1 MSCSSRCGWLFV
13 AALMALT
20 CSAPA
25 AAQVRAR
32 LVASGFDR
40 PVGFIQHPTDR
51 TVQLVLEQGGRVR
64 VLKSGVVQ
72 PSDFLD
78 IRTQIASGGEQGLLG
93 LAFAPNFSTSR
104 RVFVSFT
111 NPAGHSVIARFA
123 TMANDVLR
131 VDATTRFD
139 LQWPG
144 GQRWISQP
152 FTNHN
157 GGNIAFGP
165 DNYLYAGFGDGGS
178 GNDPFNNAQN
188 LQSLLGK
195 MLRLDV
201 LVPDA
206 DVEGY
211 NVPGSNPFVGRAD
224 ALPEIWALGL
234 RNPWRWSFDDVRLG
248 GTGALVIG
256 DVGQDAWEE
265 VDYQPPATGGRNYG
279 WRNREGAHNNVT
291 TAQPAT
297 TPLREPIWEYSHNAG
312 RSITGGYVYR
322 GQSLGASFIGR
333 YFFADFVTSRIWS
346 LAFVLDPA
354 THDAT
359 AGGVIDHTADL
370 GAAASSPSSFGIDAD
385 GELYVVTYGGA
396 IYQVLGA
403 NGQAPATPPASDG
416 ARRVGDNDR
425 LGIARPR
432 SR

>member
-1 MSCSSRCGWLFV
+1 MSCSSRYVWMLAVCLASACG
-13 AALMALT
+13 AAAD
-20 CSAPA
+20 
-25 AAQVRAR
+25 AQVRAQ

-40 PVGFIQHPTDR
+40 PVGVIQHPTDR

-64 VLKSGVVQ
+64 VLKSGIVQ
-72 PSDFLD
+72 PTDFLD
-78 IRTQIASGGEQGLLG
+78 IRTQIVSGGEQGLLG
-93 LAFAPNFSTSR
+93 LAFAPNFSTSQ

-111 NPAGHSVIARFA
+111 NPSGHSVIARFT
-123 TMANDVLR
+123 TMANDALR
-131 VDATTRFD
+131 ANLASRFD

-144 GQRWISQP
+144 GQRWITQP
-152 FTNHN
+152 FTNHK
-157 GGNIAFGP
+157 GGQIAFGP
-165 DNYLYAGFGDGGS
+165 DGYLYAGFGDGGS

-206 DVEGY
+206 DAEGY
-211 NVPGSNPFVGRAD
+211 NVPASNPFVGRAD
-224 ALPEIWALGL
+224 TLPEIWALGL

-265 VDYQPPATGGRNYG
+265 IDYQPAATGGRNYG

-291 TAQPAT
+291 TVAPT
-297 TPLREPIWEYSHNAG
+297 ITPLREPIWEYSHNAG

-322 GQSLGASFIGR
+322 GRALGANVVGR

-346 LAFVLDPA
+346 VALALDPS
-354 THDAT
+354 THEAT
-359 AGGVIDHTADL
+359 AGGLIDHTADL
-370 GAAASSPSSFGIDAD
+370 GAAASSPSSFGVDAE

-396 IYQVLGA
+396 IYQVLSLP
-403 NGQAPATPPASDG
+403 GQPPATPPASDG
-416 ARRVGDNDR
+416 TRRLGDR
-425 LGIARPR
+425 ERVGIARPR
-432 SR
+432 GR